1 FASVYFWEIMRNTIL
16 ISVYKLIGG
25 MLPSILLALLLNEV
39 RVRWFKRTV
48 QTIAYFPHFL
58 SWVVIYGMML
68 AFLAPSSGLVNQWL
82 PAFGVEPISFF
93 ESKEWFRSL
102 LVGSAIWKDIGWGTI
117 LYLAAITSIDPQLYE
132 AAK

>member
-1 FASVYFWEIMRNTIL
+1 YLPMYGAIMAFKDYMPLKGLGESPWVGFKHFKSFFASVYFWEIMRNTIL

-82 PAFGVEPISFF
+82 PAFG
-93 ESKEWFRSL
+93 
-102 LVGSAIWKDIGWGTI
+102 
-117 LYLAAITSIDPQLYE
+117 
-132 AAK
+132 